1 MISALLINAC
11 GESSTTI
18 DTSLINGKWFIVNAK
33 RNTKYTSTLN
43 EAYFVFDK
51 DNTMQTNFMGEEMDA
66 KYTISGNVI
75 TQESEDKLSYDILT
89 LSKDT
94 MILKTKIMDHF
105 FEFYMLNERIDPF
118 GKAEEEKELLEIE
131 PEDLESGS

>member
-1 MISALLINAC
+1 MIGALLINSC
-11 GESSTTI
+11 GETSETI

-51 DNTMQTNFMGEEMDA
+51 NKTMQTNFMGEEMNA
-66 KYTISGNVI
+66 KYTVVGNVI

-94 MILKTKIMDHF
+94 MILKTMIMDHY

-118 GKAEEEKELLEIE
+118 GKAEEEIE
-131 PEDLESGS
+131 NIGIKVDELESDS